1 MALTERNRSALYQG
15 LTTVIAEEA
24 VEEMLS
30 YFPARDVE
38 EPATKEFLRAETAL
52 LRTELKDDMTVLRTE
67 LKDETA
73 LLRTELKDEMA
84 LLRTESKDDMAVL
97 RTEMAAMELRIDD
110 RMDERFRSMYGLTIG
125 TNVATVVAAAM
136 VIFAALRL

>member
-15 LTTVIAEEA
+15 LSTIIDEEA

-38 EPATKEFLRAETAL
+38 EPATKEFLRAET
-52 LRTELKDDMTVLRTE
+52 
-67 LKDETA
+67 
-73 LLRTELKDEMA
+73 A

-125 TNVATVVAAAM
+125 TNVATVVAVAM

>member
-15 LTTVIAEEA
+15 LSTIIDEEA

-52 LRTELKDDMTVLRTE
+52 LRTELKDEMAVLRTE

-73 LLRTELKDEMA
+73 LLRTEL
-84 LLRTESKDDMAVL
+84 KDDMAVL

-125 TNVATVVAAAM
+125 TNVATVVAVAM

>member
-15 LTTVIAEEA
+15 LTTVIDEEA

-52 LRTELKDDMTVLRTE
+52 LRTEL
-67 LKDETA
+67 
-73 LLRTELKDEMA
+73 
-84 LLRTESKDDMAVL
+84 KDDMAVL

-125 TNVATVVAAAM
+125 TNVATVVAVAM

>member
-15 LTTVIAEEA
+15 LTTVIDEEA

-52 LRTELKDDMTVLRTE
+52 LRTEL
-67 LKDETA
+67 
-73 LLRTELKDEMA
+73 
-84 LLRTESKDDMAVL
+84 KDDMAVL

>member
-15 LTTVIAEEA
+15 LTTVIDEEA

-67 LKDETA
+67 LKDEIPTCQY
-73 LLRTELKDEMA
+73 EC
-84 LLRTESKDDMAVL
+84 
-97 RTEMAAMELRIDD
+97 
-110 RMDERFRSMYGLTIG
+110 RS
-125 TNVATVVAAAM
+125 VE
-136 VIFAALRL
+136 

>member
-15 LTTVIAEEA
+15 LSTIIDEEA

-52 LRTELKDDMTVLRTE
+52 LRTE

-125 TNVATVVAAAM
+125 TNVATVVAVAM

>member
-15 LTTVIAEEA
+15 LTTVIDEEA

-73 LLRTELKDEMA
+73 LLHTEL
-84 LLRTESKDDMAVL
+84 KDDMAVL

>member
-1 MALTERNRSALYQG
+1 MALTERNRSSLYQG
-15 LTTVIAEEA
+15 LTTVIDEEA

-52 LRTELKDDMTVLRTE
+52 LRTEL
-67 LKDETA
+67 
-73 LLRTELKDEMA
+73 
-84 LLRTESKDDMAVL
+84 KDDMAVL

-125 TNVATVVAAAM
+125 TNVATVVAVAM

>member
-15 LTTVIAEEA
+15 LTTVIDEEA

-67 LKDETA
+67 LKD
-73 LLRTELKDEMA
+73 
-84 LLRTESKDDMAVL
+84 DMAVL

-125 TNVATVVAAAM
+125 TNVATVVAVAM

>member
-15 LTTVIAEEA
+15 LSTVIDEEA

-52 LRTELKDDMTVLRTE
+52 LRTELKNDMTVLRTE
-67 LKDETA
+67 LKDEMA
-73 LLRTELKDEMA
+73 VLRIEFKDE
-84 LLRTESKDDMAVL
+84 MAVL

-125 TNVATVVAAAM
+125 TNVATVVAVAM

>member
-52 LRTELKDDMTVLRTE
+52 LRTELKDEMAVLRTE

-73 LLRTELKDEMA
+73 LLRTEL
-84 LLRTESKDDMAVL
+84 KDDMAVL

-125 TNVATVVAAAM
+125 TNVATVVAVAM